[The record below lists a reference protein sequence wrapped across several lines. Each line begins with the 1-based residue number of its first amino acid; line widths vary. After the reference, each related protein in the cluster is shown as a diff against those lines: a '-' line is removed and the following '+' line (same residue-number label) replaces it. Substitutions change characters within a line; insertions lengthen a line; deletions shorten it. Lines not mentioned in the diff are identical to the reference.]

1 MKFPNSKK
9 YASYLFLLKY
19 DKRLENHFNMKNDTI
34 YVLLNELVLYQSSE
48 ICEVFKTLLRN
59 KSNSNGFKDI
69 PIISSY
75 VLWALLKY
83 TVSFTHF
90 FIFLNKQWN
99 YFHLW
104 ELYLLY
110 ISKIAKKLTLICI
123 TTLSE
128 LKDCIWFSSFI
139 RSPKEW
145 ERTAEILVCGF
156 FL

>member
-90 FIFLNKQWN
+90 FL
-99 YFHLW
+99 
-104 ELYLLY
+104 
-110 ISKIAKKLTLICI
+110 
-123 TTLSE
+123 
-128 LKDCIWFSSFI
+128 
-139 RSPKEW
+139 
-145 ERTAEILVCGF
+145 F
-156 FL
+156 F